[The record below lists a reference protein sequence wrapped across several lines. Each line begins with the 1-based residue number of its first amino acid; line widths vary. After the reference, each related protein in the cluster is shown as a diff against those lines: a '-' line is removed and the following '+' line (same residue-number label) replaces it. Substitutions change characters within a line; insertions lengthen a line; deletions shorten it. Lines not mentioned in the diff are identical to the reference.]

1 MTLVLPLMLCCQCSP
16 RPKRLPSRVA
26 CSRVK
31 CLSTFGA
38 ILGGLSE
45 QPLAVVGPLKS
56 PLDAPT
62 ESNVVLAL
70 RGRDGETALLLHGQ
84 V

>member
-1 MTLVLPLMLCCQCSP
+1 MLPSRFHCQCSP
-16 RPKRLPSRVA
+16 LPKHL
-26 CSRVK
+26 
-31 CLSTFGA
+31 LSDKWLLKERHSFTFGA

-45 QPLAVVGPLKS
+45 QPLALVGALKS

-70 RGRDGETALLLHGQ
+70 RGRDGKTALVLHG
-84 V
+84 